1 MAACMSDYQTER
13 NKNSHFLGITCE
25 WGSLH
30 LHPLLWRKTQM
41 WVFLCLVHR
50 LKYLVTM
57 KNLNGYSVK
66 NPCIVWGKKQIVN
79 CYSILCKIYL
89 KQLNPIWIL
98 TPHIFPCLFCH
109 DVIARLPFSMCCG
122 QMRQILALFE
132 WNSRARDHVARKHA
146 HDKLTTKPVCTD
158 WNVAPYLRVFHA
170 RIHKQIP
177 LIPIPNH
184 PRSAHLLF
192 VS

>member
-1 MAACMSDYQTER
+1 MGFSLLSSQAEIFSYNENFEQLLREKPMYCLREKTNCQLLQQER
-13 NKNSHFLGITCE
+13 A
-25 WGSLH
+25 
-30 LHPLLWRKTQM
+30 
-41 WVFLCLVHR
+41 V
-50 LKYLVTM
+50 Y
-57 KNLNGYSVK
+57 
-66 NPCIVWGKKQIVN
+66 
-79 CYSILCKIYL
+79 ILCKIYL
-89 KQLNPIWIL
+89 KQLNLIWIP

-132 WNSRARDHVARKHA
+132 WNSRAQDHVARKHA
-146 HDKLTTKPVCTD
+146 HDKLTRKPVCTD

-170 RIHKQIP
+170 RIHKKIP

-184 PRSAHLLF
+184 PRSAHLMF

>member
-1 MAACMSDYQTER
+1 
-13 NKNSHFLGITCE
+13 
-25 WGSLH
+25 
-30 LHPLLWRKTQM
+30 M

-66 NPCIVWGKKQIVN
+66 NPCIDWGKKQIVN
-79 CYSILCKIYL
+79 CYSKSERFTFYV
-89 KQLNPIWIL
+89 KFIWNNWIQFESL
-98 TPHIFPCLFCH
+98 PHTYSLACSAMM
-109 DVIARLPFSMCCG
+109 VIARLPFSVCCG

-146 HDKLTTKPVCTD
+146 HDKLTRKPVCTD

>member
-1 MAACMSDYQTER
+1 MAACMSDYETER

-30 LHPLLWRKTQM
+30 LHPLLWRKKRM
-41 WVFLCLVHR
+41 WVFPCLVHR
-50 LKYLVTM
+50 LKYLVIT
-57 KNLNGYSVK
+57 KN
-66 NPCIVWGKKQIVN
+66 
-79 CYSILCKIYL
+79 ILCKIYL
-89 KQLNPIWIL
+89 KQLNPIWFL

-146 HDKLTTKPVCTD
+146 HDKLTRKPVCTD

-170 RIHKQIP
+170 RIHKKYSLDPHPQP
-177 LIPIPNH
+177 